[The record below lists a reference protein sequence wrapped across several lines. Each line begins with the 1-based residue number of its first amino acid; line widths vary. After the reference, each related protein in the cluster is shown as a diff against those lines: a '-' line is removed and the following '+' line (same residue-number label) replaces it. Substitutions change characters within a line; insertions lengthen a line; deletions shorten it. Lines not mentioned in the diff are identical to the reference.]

1 MQHRPHSVARIV
13 TVATAFALLGC
24 AGATASKRASRT
36 RADRSEHRHRV
47 ACLREGCRH
56 RHNRVVECLSDDMS
70 MPRGRV
76 DVAEAAIRVRVGD
89 VLGVETTCVRGDL
102 GADAV
107 ADATEALRWVAQA
120 LGYVVPASPT
130 PCATL
135 TRA

>member
-1 MQHRPHSVARIV
+1 
-13 TVATAFALLGC
+13 
-24 AGATASKRASRT
+24 
-36 RADRSEHRHRV
+36 
-47 ACLREGCRH
+47 
-56 RHNRVVECLSDDMS
+56 MS

-102 GADAV
+102 SADAF

-130 PCATL
+130 P
-135 TRA
+135 TRAWAGRASARFA